1 MEQIDHS
8 LIDFCCYMI
17 SSVSILL
24 FIFDGPMYYK
34 TTSFLLIV
42 DFERFF
48 PTPIG
53 TDFFLM
59 IKELKYNS
67 IILFYKHHSICCWNV
82 YVSLTLTC

>member
-8 LIDFCCYMI
+8 LIDFCCSVI

-24 FIFDGPMYYK
+24 FIFDGAMYYK

-48 PTPIG
+48 STPIG
-53 TDFFLM
+53 TDFFL

-67 IILFYKHHSICCWNV
+67 IILFFKHHSICCWNV